1 MGIQTLTKIGK
12 NTLLSQSPVKSKE
25 SRSAHSSPTSV
36 QQVGEKWGDP
46 LMTINLSIL
55 NFFLIFFTSLHLFW
69 ALYDRKLIL
78 KISEI
83 GKKINKNFRPLSPMS
98 DSLDYLSK

>member
-1 MGIQTLTKIGK
+1 M
-12 NTLLSQSPVKSKE
+12 
-25 SRSAHSSPTSV
+25 A
-36 QQVGEKWGDP
+36 
-46 LMTINLSIL
+46 INLNIL
-55 NFFLIFFTSLHLFW
+55 NFSLNFFTDLHLFL
-69 ALYDRKLIL
+69 ALYDSKLIL

>member
-25 SRSAHSSPTSV
+25 SRSAHSSPTLV

-55 NFFLIFFTSLHLFW
+55 NFFTGLHLFL
-69 ALYDRKLIL
+69 ALYDSKLIL
-78 KISEI
+78 KITKI
-83 GKKINKNFRPLSPMS
+83 AKKINKNFRPLSPMS